1 MINFQERS
9 VCRLERCRLL
19 AAWIANHPHVSNPN
33 HYSDVRNTLYIAER
47 VSKLRPNSMGGGVF
61 SHAQPIRRLTA
72 PGKSRSAWLLPPWF
86 YPVDRTPLSYHGSL
100 ERGTRHSDGFVLN
113 SVAKGQEFV
122 LGLAQYPEANA
133 WLKEIVGDS

>member
-1 MINFQERS
+1 
-9 VCRLERCRLL
+9 
-19 AAWIANHPHVSNPN
+19 
-33 HYSDVRNTLYIAER
+33 
-47 VSKLRPNSMGGGVF
+47 MGGGVF